1 MSRRAPTPFEFVR
14 RCRAQS
20 DAAAFRCDSHAVRAL
35 HGTGRQASFKE
46 LFL

>member
-1 MSRRAPTPFEFVR
+1 MSRVPTPFEFVR

>member
-1 MSRRAPTPFEFVR
+1 MSRVPTPFEFVR
-14 RCRAQS
+14 RCRTRS
-20 DAAAFRCDSHAVRAL
+20 DAAVFRCDSHAVRAL